1 MQCSAWLCWTAN
13 SCDKTCLRGSR
24 TFTSAIT
31 ACVSTAATA
40 TVGRPLQ
47 RVHPSSVLF
56 RTQLQLLL
64 FLGANLVFSHACV
77 VAVAAAA
84 AAAAAGR
91 PLKLRVHPSSVLFRT
106 QPQLLLFLG
115 CQQNEEGWYEMT
127 GVTAI
132 QPEWL
137 TELAPGVFQRA

>member
-1 MQCSAWLCWTAN
+1 
-13 SCDKTCLRGSR
+13 
-24 TFTSAIT
+24 
-31 ACVSTAATA
+31 
-40 TVGRPLQ
+40 
-47 RVHPSSVLF
+47 
-56 RTQLQLLL
+56 
-64 FLGANLVFSHACV
+64 
-77 VAVAAAA
+77 
-84 AAAAAGR
+84 
-91 PLKLRVHPSSVLFRT
+91 VHPSSVLFRT